1 MRILTPTVALLAV
14 SGCMSNTAR
23 VQKNA
28 APSTEEV
35 ESVNANAFSSGP
47 QVEIVEAP
55 WPANAVVH
63 RVQDRALPSTSVPP
77 PSSQAPTA
85 EIAPPPQAEKSECDS
100 SKKDVQLP
108 YFLKETSALVVG
120 LEQTCKEKKDSKDE
134 ILMTKMSVIGVAC
147 TGSPGFITRR
157 GHSNQNWEVVSFGM
171 DLGCN
176 MHPSDEIK
184 VVGKK
189 KLGFVVEPKIVSFV
203 PMMIEYWE
211 FEKNN
216 DAGLGATPT
225 LTANG
230 GGAAQWKKNEVKN
243 QGFPIKLY
251 GHSSTL
257 VKDQAIYEARAILM
271 PKSNQRQ
278 FQVVVEEMKLLSVDD
293 LKTALDR
300 CTTKT
305 SSKSACMEA
314 FDSN

>member
-23 VQKNA
+23 VQKKT
-28 APSTEEV
+28 APSSEEV
-35 ESVNANAFSSGP
+35 ETVNAGTP
-47 QVEIVEAP
+47 QIETNVAAS
-55 WPANAVVH
+55 PANAVVG
-63 RVQDRALPSTSVPP
+63 QPEAGAPESLPP
-77 PSSQAPTA
+77 PPEPQ
-85 EIAPPPQAEKSECDS
+85 PPAAEKSECDS
-100 SKKDVQLP
+100 SKKEVSLP

-120 LEQTCKEKKDSKDE
+120 LEQTCKETEKKDSKNE
-134 ILMTKMSVIGVAC
+134 VLMTKMSVIGVAC

-176 MHPSDEIK
+176 MHPPEDIK

-189 KLGFVVEPKIVSFV
+189 KLGFEVDPKIVSFV

-257 VKDQAIYEARAILM
+257 VKDQAVYEARAILM

-278 FQVVVEEMKLLSVDD
+278 FHVVVEEMKLLSGDD

-300 CTTKT
+300 CMAKT
-305 SSKSACMEA
+305 NSKAACTDA